1 MSEKVIFYARVST
14 NSAEQLESL
23 IHQGQALTDFMKKK
37 NYSNS
42 VFIKEIKSISN
53 GMSQTLKEVIEQ
65 EQHKVNIVVMNFDR
79 LIRDF
84 SDIKFLRCSVKNIIS
99 INEKK
104 NINMESQWKELVPYV
119 INSVEEIDKLK
130 LRLKQ
135 YNGTK
140 KREKTPEEI
149 VFTSKKRS
157 AVLAGIISKDKY
169 NEIVNDVSK
178 MIQKSQDLTCKNDWK
193 SIANI
198 AEEYG
203 EKSILKDYKN
213 AIQRQSE
220 GEEVRFTIMKKDIYG
235 YVKKIFNY
243 LHIKVDDDL
252 LNNFVNAN
260 INLGKKIVA
269 YGDFDGFDKIIDIN
283 EQEKIDEHLDDIV
296 DILKKISVTNLNG
309 VLTENEINKI
319 KNITESIEFKNNVVV
334 ASNDE
339 VVSETVPKK
348 KKNKKN

>member
-23 IHQGQALTDFMKKK
+23 IHQGQTLTDFMKKK

-42 VFIKEIKSISN
+42 VLIKEIKSISN
-53 GMSQTLKEVIEQ
+53 GMSQTLKNTLEQ
-65 EQHKVNIVVMNFDR
+65 EPHKVNIVVMNFDR

-84 SDIKFLRCSVKNIIS
+84 ADIKFLRFSVKNIIS

-104 NINMESQWKELVPYV
+104 NINMESQWKELVPYI

-135 YNGTK
+135 YAGVN
-140 KREKTPEEI
+140 KRKRTPEEQ

-157 AVLAGIISKDKY
+157 LVLAGIISKDKY
-169 NEIVNDVSK
+169 NDIIDDISK
-178 MIQKSQDLTCKNDWK
+178 MIQKSQDLKCKNDWK
-193 SIANI
+193 HIANI
-198 AEEYG
+198 AEEHG

-213 AIQRQSE
+213 AIQRQSD

-260 INLGKKIVA
+260 ITLGKKIVM
-269 YGDFDGFDKIIDIN
+269 YGDFDGFNNMLDIK
-283 EQEKIDEHLDDIV
+283 EQEKFDEHLDDIV

-319 KNITESIEFKNNVVV
+319 KNITESIKFKNNVVV
-334 ASNDE
+334 ANNEETSN
-339 VVSETVPKK
+339 ETIPKK
-348 KKNKKN
+348 KKKTT